1 MQACFV
7 FISALSLVGI
17 ALDRNRALQVRAR
30 PGASS
35 VRALV
40 IIACIDM
47 AAFAM
52 ALPYSVNMKV

>member
-1 MQACFV
+1 M

-40 IIACIDM
+40 IIASIDM

>member
-1 MQACFV
+1 M